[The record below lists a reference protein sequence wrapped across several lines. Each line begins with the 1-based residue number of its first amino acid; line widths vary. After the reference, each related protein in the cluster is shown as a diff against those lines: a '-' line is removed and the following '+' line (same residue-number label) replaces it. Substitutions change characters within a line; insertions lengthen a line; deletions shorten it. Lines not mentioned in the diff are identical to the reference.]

1 MSTSFTPPGPGFW
14 ELDRSH
20 YPGGTTPII
29 QALSTESVED
39 AYRKEWP
46 LLGVPAETL
55 SLRFVNGFCYT
66 RLRPLIA
73 PDKPSKKAPPTFV
86 LKIAS
91 RLHPEFRRRR
101 TAAAKSQEA
110 SLSPDIIV
118 QWHDEIRP
126 RMVAAN
132 LAAQDVD
139 LESLDDLALAGHIE
153 ERINQLRATSEE
165 HHRLHCYD
173 LGPIGQLLL
182 ACRGWG
188 IAGSEAVA
196 MLAGASPSTTGP
208 RQAAAEINTLLSEA
222 GATPTTLAAA
232 RAASPEIN
240 DAIDAYLRRH
250 GAVLYSG
257 YDLDSPTLG
266 EAPEVVLSTIL
277 GASVKDIAAAER
289 QAEASAEAATGQLR
303 ARVPMDD
310 RPEFERLLA
319 DARNAMDLRD
329 DNGPITYEWPTGLL
343 RLSMLE
349 AGRRLASSGR
359 LADADHIFE
368 LDRTELP
375 AVLRGGS
382 VPSAES
388 ISARAEERASFK
400 QLDPPLTLG
409 DPEPAPPIDALPA
422 ELGAVVQMVEVVLQ
436 EMGMSDGTA
445 DPGGSGLAGTGIG
458 TNLVVGRARVA
469 ETAEAA
475 FDLIEDGD
483 ILVTRVTSPAYNLV
497 LSLVDG
503 LVTSEGG
510 PMSHAAVLSRELGIS
525 AIVGASS
532 AMTAIG
538 DGDQIEIDPSAGT
551 VRVLSSRV

>member
-289 QAEASAEAATGQLR
+289 QAGASAEAATGQLR

-551 VRVLSSRV
+551 VRVLSSQG